1 MQSVEAAVVGLVDAV
16 KSLAVT
22 SASTVMA
29 IVPSFATVAFGLVVL
44 SWMKRKQSYSSMS
57 LICCP
62 SRLIA
67 IARECSMPIFMGL
80 CIFENEF
87 LFVNNS
93 RSEKMDFRRGF
104 PGAGRLYTMYEHEE
118 QLE

>member
-1 MQSVEAAVVGLVDAV
+1 
-16 KSLAVT
+16 
-22 SASTVMA
+22 
-29 IVPSFATVAFGLVVL
+29 
-44 SWMKRKQSYSSMS
+44 
-57 LICCP
+57 
-62 SRLIA
+62 
-67 IARECSMPIFMGL
+67 MPIFMGL

-118 QLE
+118 QLD